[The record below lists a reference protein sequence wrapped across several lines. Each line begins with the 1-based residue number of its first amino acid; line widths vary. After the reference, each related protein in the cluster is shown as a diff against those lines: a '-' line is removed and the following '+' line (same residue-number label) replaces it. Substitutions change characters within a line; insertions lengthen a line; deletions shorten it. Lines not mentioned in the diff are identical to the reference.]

1 MNESNWGAGGRARWM
16 TGRYMLALTI
26 VAGLVV
32 SGYVFFNLVIHQ
44 HESMAAL
51 INISGR
57 QRMLTQR
64 GAFFVEK
71 MIHASSDAAFD
82 RSRLA
87 LLTVADQLEHA
98 HDGLSLGDPKR
109 NLPTD
114 LSAAVR
120 SMYFEKPLEIDR
132 RVRQYVASLRS
143 IAAAGNQSVSQ
154 SADPVRYVLTQ
165 GPGPLL
171 ESLDLVVRRQQSEGE
186 LALRQL
192 LIIQTITV
200 LTTLMLLVIE
210 ALVIFRPMV
219 LRVDSQV
226 RELEALGQRLRD
238 ANLTLEGRVRER
250 TRDLDEARLL
260 AEQANIGKSKFLA
273 AASHDLQQPVEAIS
287 LFAGMLGREE
297 TSPRA
302 KAIVR
307 DLRAAQESMRSML
320 GQLIDLSRL
329 EVGDVVPQ
337 IVTISLETLLEPLV
351 AEFRTQ
357 AEGKG
362 LRFRF
367 VAVPARV
374 KTDPVLFNRI
384 VRNIL
389 SNAVRHTPEGGVLIG
404 ARRRNGML
412 RLEIHDTGP
421 GIPEDMRERIFEE
434 FYQLDEGSGDRS
446 AGIGLGLPTARRF
459 SQLLDHR
466 LDMRS
471 VVGRG
476 TSFFL
481 TVPIGS
487 PDTDEMEP

>member
-1 MNESNWGAGGRARWM
+1 MTDTYWGRGTRARWM
-16 TGRYMLALTI
+16 TGRYVLALLI
-26 VAGLVV
+26 VAGLVA
-32 SGYVFFNLVIHQ
+32 SGYVFFNLVIRQ
-44 HESMAAL
+44 HENMASL

-71 MIHASSDAAFD
+71 MVNSASEATLD
-82 RSRLA
+82 RSRQA
-87 LLTVADQLEHA
+87 LLKVADQLEHA
-98 HDGLSLGDPKR
+98 HEGLSRGDPER

-114 LSAAVR
+114 LPATVR
-120 SMYFEKPLEIDR
+120 AMYFDKPLEIDR
-132 RVRQYVASLRS
+132 RMRRYIGSLRS
-143 IAAAGNQSVSQ
+143 IAAAGDQPVSE
-154 SADPVRYVLTQ
+154 ADSVRYVLTQ

-200 LTTLMLLVIE
+200 LTTLVLLIIE

-219 LRVDSQV
+219 MRVDSQV
-226 RELEALGQRLRD
+226 TELEALGQRLRD
-238 ANLTLEGRVRER
+238 ANLTLEGCVRER
-250 TRDLDEARLL
+250 TQDLNAARLS

-273 AASHDLQQPVEAIS
+273 AAGHDLQQPLEAIS
-287 LFAGMLGREE
+287 LFAGMLSREE
-297 TSPRA
+297 ISPRA

-307 DLRAAQESMRSML
+307 DLRTAQESMRSML
-320 GQLIDLSRL
+320 GQLVDLSRL
-329 EVGDVVPQ
+329 EVGDVDPQ
-337 IVTISLETLLEPLV
+337 VMTISLDTLLEPLV

-367 VAVPARV
+367 VAVLARV
-374 KTDPVLFNRI
+374 ETDPVLFNRI

-389 SNAVRHTPEGGVLIG
+389 SNAVRHTPAGGVLLG
-404 ARRRNGML
+404 ARRRKGAL

-421 GIPEDMRERIFEE
+421 GIPEDLRERIFEE

-459 SQLLDHR
+459 SQLLGHD
-466 LDMRS
+466 LQMQS
-471 VVGRG
+471 IVGRG

-481 TVPIGS
+481 TVPVEKPGN
-487 PDTDEMEP
+487 D